1 MGRRTWIKV
10 YCDQWLKGTLIT
22 EDIEIRGIWIGI
34 LAMAGNSSYGDT
46 MIGKICLENDVPLT
60 DDQIA
65 NVLKVPKKLWIEAKK
80 ILVREDRIDVRDDII
95 YVTNWN
101 RYQSEYDRVRKY
113 QKSPQKLQPEVT
125 SNDTPVPTEK
135 DTPKHHDE
143 KEKEKEKEIKD
154 QELPNGSSASLKDSS
169 NTKIVDRQ
177 DYWKSRFKKAAESLK
192 ELLPVPTDKKKEFN
206 PDQFGHKQIMLRRL
220 KNPDVDQNMVWM
232 EVLWVIEEM
241 VSVAQTMKPFG
252 RTIKDPWAF
261 AVDAIKDAYPKA
273 KIMQSDEHK
282 QKKEDEWNPIG
293 GVW

>member
-1 MGRRTWIKV
+1 MSSAAADIIQIGLERFLRLYVKEELTRWTDEYHKSSLHRSGTWDEEPGSKSTATNGS
-10 YCDQWLKGTLIT
+10 KAHSSRKTSK
-22 EDIEIRGIWIGI
+22 IWIGI

-143 KEKEKEKEIKD
+143 KEKEKEKIQRLLIGKITGN
-154 QELPNGSSASLKDSS
+154 LVLKKQRNRS
-169 NTKIVDRQ
+169 
-177 DYWKSRFKKAAESLK
+177 KSFCLFLR
-192 ELLPVPTDKKKEFN
+192 TKKKSSTRISLGTSRLC
-206 PDQFGHKQIMLRRL
+206 FGGL
-220 KNPDVDQNMVWM
+220 KIQMWIRI
-232 EVLWVIEEM
+232 W
-241 VSVAQTMKPFG
+241 FG
-252 RTIKDPWAF
+252 WKCC
-261 AVDAIKDAYPKA
+261 
-273 KIMQSDEHK
+273 
-282 QKKEDEWNPIG
+282 G
-293 GVW
+293 